1 MKSQPPS
8 AKKRFWCISVS
19 FSLLVTSD
27 FFPILHTKKCMCIF
41 FCSIQ
46 EYPIEDHSLFVC
58 LFVCLVC
65 LFVVCWWDGG
75 GGTLAVGIASTC
87 NRYLDNVIAK
97 I

>member
-1 MKSQPPS
+1 
-8 AKKRFWCISVS
+8 
-19 FSLLVTSD
+19 
-27 FFPILHTKKCMCIF
+27 MCIF

-58 LFVCLVC
+58 LVC
-65 LFVVCWWDGG
+65 LFVVCWWGGG

-87 NRYLDNVIAK
+87 NRDLDNVIAK